1 MRRTALPSIAAG
13 SLLVAV
19 ALLHAERRPRYGGTL
34 RIEMQSAVAT
44 LDPSQP
50 AAVPAEAAAQEKLAG
65 QVYET
70 LVRLDER
77 GEPQP
82 LLATGWTHEL
92 ARKRWVFTARP
103 HVTFHNGAPWEPPGG
118 VVFVD
123 DRLPIDEIL
132 SQLAEPR
139 NAITLKTSDG
149 AIAGTGPFRIARWEA
164 KQSAALEAYDA
175 YWAGRPFLDGVE
187 VRMGRTPRDR
197 ALDLELGKTDAAE
210 LPLTEVRRA
219 QQRGGQVK
227 ESAPV
232 EVLCL
237 VFDKSKPE
245 LARFRDALSLAVDR
259 NAIYT
264 VLLQKQGEIS
274 GALLPQWLSGYAF
287 VFPSARDLVRARQ
300 SAASPQPLTFAF
312 DRQDPLQRSIAERI
326 MLNASEAG
334 LTLRAVAAPPADI
347 RLVELRIVSAD
358 AREALDK
365 LAAQLQIAMP
375 AVSPDAGL
383 YDLERALIDSARVVP
398 LFHLPSAWELS
409 PAVRNWGAPVPG
421 LWRLADVW
429 LERKSGP

>member
-19 ALLHAERRPRYGGTL
+19 ALLNAERRPRYGGTL

-50 AAVPAEAAAQEKLAG
+50 AAGPAEAAAQEKLAG

-70 LVRLDER
+70 LVRFDER

-82 LLATGWTHEL
+82 LLATGWTHDL
-92 ARKRWVFTARP
+92 ARKRWVFTGRP
-103 HVTFHNGAPWEPPGG
+103 HVTFHNGAAWEPPGG
-118 VVFVD
+118 AVYED
-123 DRLPIDEIL
+123 DRQPIDEIL
-132 SQLAEPR
+132 RQLAEPR

-149 AIAGTGPFRIARWEA
+149 ALVGTGPFRLARWEA
-164 KQSAALEAYDA
+164 KQSATLEAHDA

-197 ALDLELGKTDAAE
+197 ALDLELGKADAVE
-210 LPLTEVRRA
+210 LPLTDVRRA

-227 ESAPV
+227 VSAPL

-237 VFDKSKPE
+237 VFDKSRPD

-259 NAIYT
+259 GAIYT

-287 VFPSARDLVRARQ
+287 VFPTARDLVRARQ
-300 SAASPQPLTFAF
+300 AATPPQPLSFAF
-312 DRQDPLQRSIAERI
+312 DRQDPLLRSIAERL

-334 LTLRAVAAPPADI
+334 LTLRAVNAPPADI
-347 RLVELRIVSAD
+347 RLVELRVVSAD
-358 AREALDK
+358 AREALDQ
-365 LAAQLQIAMP
+365 LAAQLQIPIP
-375 AVSPDAGL
+375 AVSPDAAL

-398 LFHLPSAWELS
+398 LFHLPSVLELS
-409 PAVRNWGAPVPG
+409 PAVRNWDAR
-421 LWRLADVW
+421 LLDRWRLADVW